1 MTLEPPPNSKS
12 ENQNPKFA
20 ATGAEVWRL
29 ICPPFDRP
37 LRLGVLIS
45 GGGTTLMNFVEEIAA
60 GRLAAEIPLVVASR
74 ADCGG
79 VARARQAGLRC
90 EIIARKAFAGV
101 AEFSAS
107 IFDACRKA
115 QVDLVVL
122 AGFLSLIEVPPDFE
136 FRVMN
141 IHPALIPAFCG
152 KGFYG
157 HKVHEAVLAAGAKVS
172 GCTVHFADNHYDH
185 GPIIVQSCVN
195 VHDGDTG
202 DTLAARV
209 FAAERAAYLQ
219 AIRLYSQGRLEVCGG
234 RVRIL
239 AGQTP

>member
-1 MTLEPPPNSKS
+1 MIPHELDAQITHEPTDGLTP
-12 ENQNPKFA
+12 A
-20 ATGAEVWRL
+20 ARQGEVWRPV
-29 ICPPFDRP
+29 CPPFSRP
-37 LRLGVLIS
+37 IRLGVLIS

-60 GRLAAEIPLVVASR
+60 GRLPAEIPLVVASR

-79 VARARQAGLRC
+79 VPRARQAGLPC
-90 EIIARKAFAGV
+90 DVISRKSFSGV
-101 AEFSAS
+101 AEFSTA
-107 IFDACRKA
+107 IFDVCRAA

-157 HKVHEAVLAAGAKVS
+157 HKVHNAVLAAGVKVS

-185 GPIIVQSCVN
+185 GPIIVQSCVD
-195 VHDGDTG
+195 VHDDDTC

-209 FAAERAAYLQ
+209 FAAERLTYLK
-219 AIRLYSQGRLEVCGG
+219 
-234 RVRIL
+234 
-239 AGQTP
+239 

>member
-1 MTLEPPPNSKS
+1 
-12 ENQNPKFA
+12 
-20 ATGAEVWRL
+20 
-29 ICPPFDRP
+29 
-37 LRLGVLIS
+37 
-45 GGGTTLMNFVEEIAA
+45 MNFVEEVAA
-60 GRLAAEIPLVVASR
+60 GRLPAEIPLVVASR

-79 VARARQAGLRC
+79 VARAGQAALRC
-90 EIIARKAFAGV
+90 EIIARKAFPGAS
-101 AEFSAS
+101 EFSAS

-122 AGFLSLIEVPPDFE
+122 AGFLSLIEIPPDFE

-157 HKVHEAVLAAGAKVS
+157 HKVHEAVLAAGVKVS

-185 GPIIVQSCVN
+185 GPIIVQACVN
-195 VHDGDTG
+195 VHDGDTC

-209 FAAERAAYLQ
+209 FAAERKAYLE
-219 AIRLYSQGRLEVCGG
+219 AIGLYARGRLETCGR
-234 RVRIL
+234 RVR
-239 AGQTP
+239 QTP

>member
-1 MTLEPPPNSKS
+1 
-12 ENQNPKFA
+12 
-20 ATGAEVWRL
+20 
-29 ICPPFDRP
+29 
-37 LRLGVLIS
+37 
-45 GGGTTLMNFVEEIAA
+45 MNFAEEIAA

-79 VARARQAGLRC
+79 VARSRRARLHC
-90 EIIARKAFAGV
+90 EIIARQAFPGV
-101 AEFSAS
+101 SEFSAS
-107 IFDACRKA
+107 IFDACRTA
-115 QVDLVVL
+115 NVDLVLL

-157 HKVHEAVLAAGAKVS
+157 RKVHDAVLQSGVKVS

-185 GPIIVQSCVN
+185 GPIIVQTCVN
-195 VHDGDTG
+195 VHDDDTC

-209 FAAERAAYLQ
+209 FAAERRTYLE
-219 AIRLYSQGRLEVCGG
+219 AIQLYSQGRLEICGR
-234 RVRIL
+234 RVRVQ
-239 AGQTP
+239 APQ